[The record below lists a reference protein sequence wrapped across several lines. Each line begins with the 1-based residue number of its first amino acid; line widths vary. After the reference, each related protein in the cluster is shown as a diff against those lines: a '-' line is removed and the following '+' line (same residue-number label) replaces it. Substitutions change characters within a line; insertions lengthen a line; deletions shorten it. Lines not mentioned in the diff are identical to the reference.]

1 MVLQQIAK
9 DVPAEKL
16 RIISY
21 HPGLLKTDA
30 TKDLPF
36 PPDFTPPW
44 CARKL
49 EIGGF
54 HDISLQLLTS
64 GDITAELAGD
74 FAVWLASPD
83 AAFLHGRFVMAAWD
97 VDELRVGEVRE
108 QIEKDPFFLKVGVLG
123 LHA

>member
-1 MVLQQIAK
+1 M
-9 DVPAEKL
+9 
-16 RIISY
+16 
-21 HPGLLKTDA
+21 
-30 TKDLPF
+30 
-36 PPDFTPPW
+36 
-44 CARKL
+44 
-49 EIGGF
+49 
-54 HDISLQLLTS
+54 QLLTS

-83 AAFLHGRFVMAAWD
+83 ATFLHGRFVMAAWD